1 MPVKSH
7 SNTKKKKSLTNTQKK
22 KSGSNKSG
30 TAKRSKNRS
39 RKGGTKRKTEQ
50 LTEKRKKTTSKKSPS
65 PSPESSGDD
74 EDNYYHQIFTED
86 GRVKRHNV
94 EVDTFTTLPTP
105 KYTAESKE
113 KEDIAMYNNDLN
125 IFYNE
130 DEDVQALKAKPTD
143 TKKQREKK
151 KDKFATFPKLIEDS
165 IFDKINKEMQPELD
179 AWDEQNAKRDAEFGE
194 LIDRISEASRYAG
207 RIDYDMEQTVNE
219 EFDWVNR
226 EWKPEK
232 YPDKVFGLDDKDPDA
247 RVRAAYHDDGPV
259 AEGDEHNP
267 RTDIENVLDTRI
279 EKLSKY
285 IQTKWNE
292 EWEDA
297 KPDSGK
303 KMTDML
309 VEKYSIPG
317 VVAALD
323 HEDNVWEWDTNNME
337 IYDIQRWN
345 AKWEKA
351 NNKEYKG
358 SAEEETY
365 IKKEMKK
372 TNKNRTTVV
381 AELNKNIAAEEKIRA
396 DAEEKDKRKFAAA
409 ANKKKKDEEA
419 ATRPSRKEII
429 RNRMKAQF
437 ATEPAARSKKLRI
450 SNTAENESATPIP
463 PVPPAQKKISATP
476 MPPAAGDGPTPMTT
490 TEPSPISS
498 TDAYK
503 LANENE
509 HITIHQSKSNP
520 EMSYMFNNET
530 NVSTWIV
537 GEGPS
542 GLYQSTQTPGQH
554 YSINKQGTSEWLGTN
569 EFSRVDADNTV
580 ENNPGRFEIR
590 NHPEGG
596 FDYLIN
602 KETGAVAKIFD

>member
-39 RKGGTKRKTEQ
+39 RKGGAKI
-50 LTEKRKKTTSKKSPS
+50 KTTSKKSPS

-74 EDNYYHQIFTED
+74 EDNYFHQIFTDD

-94 EVDTFTTLPTP
+94 EVDTFATLPTP
-105 KYTAESKE
+105 KYTAESK
-113 KEDIAMYNNDLN
+113 KETDIAMYANAINR
-125 IFYNE
+125 FYNE
-130 DEDVQALKAKPTD
+130 RADVQALKAKPTD
-143 TKKQREKK
+143 TKIQREKK
-151 KDKFATFPKLIEDS
+151 KQKFATFPKRIEDS
-165 IFDKINKEMQPELD
+165 IFDKIKKQMQPELD
-179 AWDEQNAKRDAEFGE
+179 AWDKQNAKRDAEFGE
-194 LIDRISEASRYAG
+194 LTDKINQASRHAG
-207 RIDYDMEQTVNE
+207 KINYDMQQAVNAE
-219 EFDWVNR
+219 YDWVNR
-226 EWKPEK
+226 EWKPEE
-232 YPDKVFGLDDKDPDA
+232 YPNKVFGLDDIKDPQA
-247 RVRAAYHDDGPV
+247 RARAAYHDDGPV

-267 RTDIENVLDTRI
+267 RTDIENVRDTRI
-279 EKLSKY
+279 GNLSKY
-285 IQTKWNE
+285 IQTKWDA

-297 KPDSGK
+297 KPKSGR

-309 VEKYSIPG
+309 VEDFSIPG

-323 HEDNVWEWDTNNME
+323 HEDNLWEWDTNNME

-351 NNKEYKG
+351 NNKEYKE
-358 SAEEETY
+358 SDEFEEN

-381 AELNKNIAAEEKIRA
+381 AELNRNIAAEEKIRA
-396 DAEEKDKRKFAAA
+396 DAQEKEKIKIAAA
-409 ANKKKKDEEA
+409 ADKKQKDEA
-419 ATRPSRKEII
+419 AANRPSRKELM
-429 RNRMKAQF
+429 RKRMNAKIAAEE
-437 ATEPAARSKKLRI
+437 ATRPKKLRI
-450 SNTAENESATPIP
+450 SNTAQKISATPMP
-463 PVPPAQKKISATP
+463 PVPPAQKISATP

-520 EMSYMFNNET
+520 EMSYMLNNET

-542 GLYQSTQTPGQH
+542 GLYQSTQTPGKS
-554 YSINKQGTSEWLGTN
+554 YSINKQGTSVWLGTN
-569 EFSRVDADNTV
+569 EFSRVDAENAVNT
-580 ENNPGRFEIR
+580 NPSKFEIR

-602 KETGAVAKIFD
+602 KETGAVVKIFD

>member
-39 RKGGTKRKTEQ
+39 RKGGTKRKTTEQ
-50 LTEKRKKTTSKKSPS
+50 MTEKTKKTTSKKSPS
-65 PSPESSGDD
+65 PSPESSDD
-74 EDNYYHQIFTED
+74 DDNYYHQIFTED

-113 KEDIAMYNNDLN
+113 KEDIAMYNIDLN
-125 IFYNE
+125 AFYNE
-130 DEDVQALKAKPTD
+130 DEDVQSLKAKPTD
-143 TKKQREKK
+143 TKIQREKK
-151 KDKFATFPKLIEDS
+151 KHKFATFPKLIEDS
-165 IFDKINKEMQPELD
+165 IIDKIYKQMQPELD
-179 AWDEQNAKRDAEFGE
+179 EWDKQKAKRDEQFGE
-194 LIDRISEASRYAG
+194 LTDKIHQASRYAG
-207 RIDYDMEQTVNE
+207 RIGYETQQAVNAE
-219 EFDWVNR
+219 YDWVNR
-226 EWKPEK
+226 EWKPEE
-232 YPDKVFGLDDKDPDA
+232 YPDKVFGLDDIKDPDA
-247 RVRAAYHDDGPV
+247 RARAAYHDDGPV
-259 AEGDEHNP
+259 AKGYEHNP
-267 RTDIENVLDTRI
+267 RTDIENVRDNRI
-279 EKLSKY
+279 GNLSKY
-285 IQTKWNE
+285 IQTKWDA
-292 EWEDA
+292 EWEHA
-297 KPDSGK
+297 KPKPGR

-309 VEKYSIPG
+309 VEDYSIPG
-317 VVAALD
+317 VVAELD
-323 HEDNVWEWDTNNME
+323 HEENVWEWDTNNME

-345 AKWEKA
+345 AAWEQA
-351 NNKEYKG
+351 NNAEYKE
-358 SAEEETY
+358 SDEFEEN

-381 AELNKNIAAEEKIRA
+381 AELNRNIAAEEKIRA
-396 DAEEKDKRKFAAA
+396 DAEEKEKIKIAAA
-409 ANKKKKDEEA
+409 ADKKQKDEA
-419 ATRPSRKEII
+419 AANIPSRKELM
-429 RNRMKAQF
+429 RKRMNAKIAAEE
-437 ATEPAARSKKLRI
+437 ATRPKKLRI
-450 SNTAENESATPIP
+450 RNRAQKISATPMP
-463 PVPPAQKKISATP
+463 PVPPAQKISATP

-520 EMSYMFNNET
+520 EMSYMLNNET

-542 GLYQSTQTPGQH
+542 GLYQSTQTPGKS
-554 YSINKQGTSEWLGTN
+554 YSINKQGTSVWLGTN
-569 EFSRVDADNTV
+569 EFSRVDAENAVNT
-580 ENNPGRFEIR
+580 NPSKFEIR

-602 KETGAVAKIFD
+602 KETGAVVKIFD

>member
-1 MPVKSH
+1 
-7 SNTKKKKSLTNTQKK
+7 
-22 KSGSNKSG
+22 
-30 TAKRSKNRS
+30 
-39 RKGGTKRKTEQ
+39 
-50 LTEKRKKTTSKKSPS
+50 
-65 PSPESSGDD
+65 
-74 EDNYYHQIFTED
+74 
-86 GRVKRHNV
+86 
-94 EVDTFTTLPTP
+94 
-105 KYTAESKE
+105 
-113 KEDIAMYNNDLN
+113 
-125 IFYNE
+125 
-130 DEDVQALKAKPTD
+130 
-143 TKKQREKK
+143 
-151 KDKFATFPKLIEDS
+151 
-165 IFDKINKEMQPELD
+165 
-179 AWDEQNAKRDAEFGE
+179 
-194 LIDRISEASRYAG
+194 
-207 RIDYDMEQTVNE
+207 
-219 EFDWVNR
+219 
-226 EWKPEK
+226 
-232 YPDKVFGLDDKDPDA
+232 
-247 RVRAAYHDDGPV
+247 
-259 AEGDEHNP
+259 
-267 RTDIENVLDTRI
+267 
-279 EKLSKY
+279 
-285 IQTKWNE
+285 
-292 EWEDA
+292 
-297 KPDSGK
+297 
-303 KMTDML
+303 
-309 VEKYSIPG
+309 
-317 VVAALD
+317 LD
-323 HEDNVWEWDTNNME
+323 HEENVWEWDTNNME

-345 AKWEKA
+345 AAWEQA
-351 NNKEYKG
+351 NNKEYKE
-358 SAEEETY
+358 SDEFEEN

-381 AELNKNIAAEEKIRA
+381 AELNTNNAVEEKKRA
-396 DAEEKDKRKFAAA
+396 DAEEKEKRKFAAA
-409 ANKKKKDEEA
+409 ADKKKKDEEA
-419 ATRPSRKEII
+419 ANRPSKTELIRK
-429 RNRMKAQF
+429 RMNAKL
-437 ATEPAARSKKLRI
+437 ATKPAARSKKLRI